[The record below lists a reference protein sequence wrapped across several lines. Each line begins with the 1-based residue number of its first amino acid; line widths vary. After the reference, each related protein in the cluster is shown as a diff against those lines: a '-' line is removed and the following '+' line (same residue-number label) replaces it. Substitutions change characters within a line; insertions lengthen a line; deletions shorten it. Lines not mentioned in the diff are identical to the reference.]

1 MYMDFEKAVSF
12 LGRFAPLLRRV
23 PQCIREE
30 VFDVRLSVHRPVML
44 CCRARILFLKNDG
57 TVSAHASAD
66 CTQVTPADIEEIFL
80 RLCGYSVYS
89 HMDEIQSGFISAG
102 RSLRVGI
109 GGTAVLK
116 NGALKTVRDV
126 TSLSLRIPREIH
138 GCADRLLQKGISLRG
153 GLLLAGAPSSGKTT
167 LLRDLARVLGTA
179 GRRTVVLDERFELLA
194 DGFDLGTCTD
204 VLQGYPKREG
214 LSHALRCLSPEY
226 ILCDELGEIDF
237 EAVKA
242 AAFSG
247 VSLIATVHAG
257 SAQELSSRALCR
269 QLLALGAFQTVA
281 LLSGRQNPAVCAEIF
296 RAGDLLENSGGG
308 SARGLRPERRAV

>member
-126 TSLSLRIPREIH
+126 TSLSLRIPREI
-138 GCADRLLQKGISLRG
+138 CRFDARL
-153 GLLLAGAPSSGKTT
+153 GAPYPIQ
-167 LLRDLARVLGTA
+167 AH
-179 GRRTVVLDERFELLA
+179 GR
-194 DGFDLGTCTD
+194 
-204 VLQGYPKREG
+204 K
-214 LSHALRCLSPEY
+214 
-226 ILCDELGEIDF
+226 
-237 EAVKA
+237 KA
-242 AAFSG
+242 AFPA
-247 VSLIATVHAG
+247 
-257 SAQELSSRALCR
+257 
-269 QLLALGAFQTVA
+269 QLLP
-281 LLSGRQNPAVCAEIF
+281 RQQA
-296 RAGDLLENSGGG
+296 
-308 SARGLRPERRAV
+308 